1 MMDCETRSSGREVD
15 TTSGKVFHTGT
26 GVGGVKLLSSL
37 RMLSKATPNLF
48 LPKTT
53 EGSLVADAPST
64 QRS

>member
-1 MMDCETRSSGREVD
+1 MMDCETRGSGREVD
-15 TTSGKVFHTGT
+15 TTSGKVFHTG
-26 GVGGVKLLSSL
+26 GGGGVKLLSSL

-64 QRS
+64 QRT